1 MQLDLYVNTIGRHLR
16 ARFGERVHKLPLH
29 ANFTCPNR
37 DGTLGRGG
45 CTFCNVRAFSDTSVQ
60 PLASQLAEGR
70 TRMDR
75 ARRYLAYFQAYTS
88 TYAEVATL
96 RRLYDEALEGAD
108 IVGLCVGTRPDCV
121 PDAVLELLAEHRAR
135 GYEVWLELGLQSAF
149 DDTLARINRGHGF
162 AAYADA
168 VTRAHAHGVPVCT
181 HLIVGLPGEAPARS
195 LDTLARVLE
204 LGVAGLKLHPLM
216 IVKGSRVAAAWRR
229 GEVAPPTLAA
239 YAEVAIEMIRRTPAS
254 VVYHRVSA
262 TAHAPT
268 LLAPPWCGGRFEAIQ
283 TIAHGLAAAGGQGS
297 LTAEPLTAA
306 GLDCTARAV
315 AAGRPTQPD

>member
-1 MQLDLYVNTIGRHLR
+1 MQLDRFVNTIGRHLR

-29 ANFTCPNR
+29 GNFTCPNR

-45 CTFCNVRAFSDTSVQ
+45 CSFCNVRSFSKTEDR
-60 PLASQLAEGR
+60 PLSEQLAEGR
-70 TRMDR
+70 VKMDR

-88 TYAEVATL
+88 TYAEVETL
-96 RRLYDEALEGAD
+96 RRLYEEALAGAD

-121 PDAVLELLAEHRAR
+121 PDAVLDLLASYRER

-168 VTRAHAHGVPVCT
+168 VDRARARQVPVCT
-181 HLIVGLPGEAPARS
+181 HLIVGLPGEVPEHS
-195 LDTLARVLE
+195 LQTLERVLG
-204 LGVAGLKLHPLM
+204 LGVEGLKLHPLM
-216 IVKGSRVAAAWRR
+216 IVRGSRLAAAWRR
-229 GEVAPPTLAA
+229 EEVAPPTLEA
-239 YAEVAIEMIRRTPAS
+239 YTEVAVEMIRRTPLD

-268 LLAPPWCGGRFEAIQ
+268 LLAPNWCSGRFEAIQ
-283 TIAHGLAAAGGQGS
+283 TIAQRLATVGGQGS
-297 LTAEPLTAA
+297 LLADPAQNEGRTPLPAT
-306 GLDCTARAV
+306 
-315 AAGRPTQPD
+315 P